1 MKLLKNII
9 SVALSNIVN
18 FGTSFII
25 GFILPT
31 ILSVNDYGN
40 YRTYTLYLSMVYL
53 FNFGF
58 ADGIYIKYG
67 GKENDELDRSVV
79 HSEHTFSLLFQL
91 LMFVLML
98 GYSLIQKN
106 PILVLFSVVTF
117 FTTMN
122 TYHQNFLQA
131 TGNFK
136 VYSTGSIVKSVI
148 YVIMLML
155 AIFGLRSD
163 NYFVYIA
170 LNVFSAFVL
179 FAYYEYYFYRNEGLN
194 FKFNLE
200 NKFVLF
206 RVGFLILIANM
217 SLTFVGLIGNWVVK
231 FGFSNE
237 TFAQYSFQN
246 SILNVIL
253 LVVNAVGMVFYN
265 LLAKNQNK
273 KMIAMIKKLSLL
285 VGIMSGLAFF
295 VFKVII
301 ILFINKYTPSIEL
314 LSITF
319 VAIPYIVISRILI
332 ANLYKTQ
339 RTEMEYIRDSILYA
353 GLSLLFVGGV
363 YFVTHSVLAIAWGTT
378 LCYLLWYLYAS
389 RYQFVFMKSNMK
401 EFGLIISHIIVFYI
415 TANLLPTFVGML
427 VYALYLVLLLWLL
440 RKELTKVIQYLV
452 AN

>member
-31 ILSVNDYGN
+31 ILSVNDYGH

-67 GKENDELDRSVV
+67 GMENDELDRPVV
-79 HSEHTFSLLFQL
+79 HSEHTFSLIFQAII
-91 LMFVLML
+91 FVLML
-98 GYSLIQKN
+98 GYSLIQQN

-136 VYSTGSIVKSVI
+136 IYSTGSIVKSVI

-155 AIFGLRSD
+155 AIFGLHSD
-163 NYFVYIA
+163 NYLLYIV
-170 LNVFSAFVL
+170 LNVLSAFVL
-179 FAYYEYYFYRNEGLN
+179 FAYYEYHFYRREGWHFN
-194 FKFNLE
+194 GNLE
-200 NKFVLF
+200 NKFILF

-265 LLAKNQNK
+265 LLAKNQNHQ
-273 KMIAMIKKLSLL
+273 MIAMIKKLSLL

-295 VFKVII
+295 IFKLII
-301 ILFINKYTPSIEL
+301 IFFINKYTPSIEL

-319 VAIPYIVISRILI
+319 IAIPYIVISRILI

-339 RTEMEYIRDSILYA
+339 RSEMQYIRDSILYA
-353 GLSLLFVGGV
+353 TLSLLFVGGV
-363 YFVTHSVLAIAWGTT
+363 YFMTHSVPAIAWATT

-389 RYQFVFMKSNMK
+389 SFQFVFMKTNWR
-401 EFGLIISHIIVFYI
+401 EIWLILSHILVFYV
-415 TANLLPTFVGML
+415 TANVLSTGVGML
-427 VYALYLVLLLWLL
+427 VYAIYLCVVLWLQRDELRQVVTYLV
-440 RKELTKVIQYLV
+440 
-452 AN
+452 NN